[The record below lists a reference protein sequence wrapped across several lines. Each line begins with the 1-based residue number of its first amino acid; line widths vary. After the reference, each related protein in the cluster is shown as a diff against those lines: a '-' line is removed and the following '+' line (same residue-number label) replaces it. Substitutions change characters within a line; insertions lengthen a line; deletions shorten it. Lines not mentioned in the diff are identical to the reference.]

1 MPEISPVLAKYLVL
15 KWIVMYP
22 GDLELFEMVPLCREF
37 IGNSWERPRIYCDK
51 DGMQYMQLEDK
62 FTDLF
67 SYIFDHTNDVHYKCF
82 SDVKENDHGY
92 YVLGYISVKIVNEFI
107 RESVIE
113 SAYLNGYG
121 YRQVENFPFS

>member
-1 MPEISPVLAKYLVL
+1 
-15 KWIVMYP
+15 MYP
-22 GDLELFEMVPLCREF
+22 GDLELFELVPLCQEF
-37 IGNSWERPRIYCDK
+37 IGNSWERPRMYCDK
-51 DGMQYMQLEDK
+51 PGMEYMQLEDK

-67 SYIFDHTNDVHYKCF
+67 SFIFDHTSEVHYKCF
-82 SDVKENDHGY
+82 SDAQQNDHGY

>member
-1 MPEISPVLAKYLVL
+1 
-15 KWIVMYP
+15 MYP
-22 GDLELFEMVPLCREF
+22 GDLELFELVPLCREF

-51 DGMQYMQLEDK
+51 
-62 FTDLF
+62 
-67 SYIFDHTNDVHYKCF
+67 VHYKCF
-82 SDVKENDHGY
+82 SDVQENDHGY

>member
-1 MPEISPVLAKYLVL
+1 MDTNEVY
-15 KWIVMYP
+15 Y
-22 GDLELFEMVPLCREF
+22 
-37 IGNSWERPRIYCDK
+37 
-51 DGMQYMQLEDK
+51 K
-62 FTDLF
+62 F
-67 SYIFDHTNDVHYKCF
+67 F
-82 SDVKENDHGY
+82 SDIQENDDDY

>member
-1 MPEISPVLAKYLVL
+1 
-15 KWIVMYP
+15 
-22 GDLELFEMVPLCREF
+22 
-37 IGNSWERPRIYCDK
+37 
-51 DGMQYMQLEDK
+51 MQLEDK

-67 SYIFDHTNDVHYKCF
+67 SYIFDHTNKVYYKCF
-82 SDVKENDHGY
+82 SHIKENDDGY

-113 SAYLNGYG
+113 SAHLNGYG

>member
-1 MPEISPVLAKYLVL
+1 
-15 KWIVMYP
+15 
-22 GDLELFEMVPLCREF
+22 
-37 IGNSWERPRIYCDK
+37 
-51 DGMQYMQLEDK
+51 MQLEDK

-67 SYIFDHTNDVHYKCF
+67 SYIFDHPNKVYYKCF
-82 SDVKENDHGY
+82 SDIEGNDDGY
-92 YVLGYISVKIVNEFI
+92 YVLGYISVRIANEFI